1 LSRLTAGEDFDNWLT
16 NRFTRLSEEILLA
29 RGLLLLFPLKA
40 FGVDPDWKGKM
51 ATVMHMRLDASE
63 RALVRLLSQHYGDR
77 SLYLSHPRDHLVLR
91 DAMERGYV
99 SSDGELTPAGYA
111 FWQRNE

>member
-1 LSRLTAGEDFDNWLT
+1 MWVA
-16 NRFTRLSEEILLA
+16 FTYPSESY
-29 RGLLLLFPLKA
+29 RGLTPL
-40 FGVDPDWKGKM
+40 DRNM
-51 ATVMHMRLDASE
+51 ATITNIKLDASE

-111 FWQRNE
+111 YWQRHE